1 MSREKG
7 SGPTYLFELPTIT
20 HADNH
25 QVYGSKLKKDL
36 AGAFLFDLPPNYN
49 GQICSPADDF
59 PDGSFSEPVSDALH
73 TIPKYAFKDYPF
85 PCAKD
90 FPTQEASAV
99 DPEVRQPAKG
109 DRMTA
114 IMDSCVKARAKRRAG
129 REEDRM
135 KTMSEVDSRPS
146 LSNRNRLIRCVC

>member
-1 MSREKG
+1 M
-7 SGPTYLFELPTIT
+7 
-20 HADNH
+20 
-25 QVYGSKLKKDL
+25 DL
-36 AGAFLFDLPPNYN
+36 H
-49 GQICSPADDF
+49 ICSSF
-59 PDGSFSEPVSDALH
+59 PPSLMPIITRYTVRSSRKTSRAHSCSTFLRITTGKSVLRLTIFLTVHFSEPVSDALH